1 MNFPSKIAS
10 NWFGDKER
18 AIASS
23 IGALSVSVGLIM
35 SYTMPQFIFLNDYSK
50 NFQQGRQDFCL
61 FLMI

>member
-35 SYTMPQFIFLNDYSK
+35 SYTMPQFIF
-50 NFQQGRQDFCL
+50 
-61 FLMI
+61 